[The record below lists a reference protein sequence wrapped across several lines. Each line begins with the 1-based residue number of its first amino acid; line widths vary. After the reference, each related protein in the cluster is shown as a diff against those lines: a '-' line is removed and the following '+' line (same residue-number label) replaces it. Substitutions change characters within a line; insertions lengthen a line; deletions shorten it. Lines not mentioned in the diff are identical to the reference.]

1 MFLPHLTA
9 NNNATAAE
17 PAPGIVSPIP
27 IVISRCANPRIDRGA
42 VLDVL
47 NGSTWLIHSFY
58 DNGPAALAGFNNLS
72 RIELWGS
79 PEKRFRVLC
88 HRLDLQELEPIAQE
102 QPRASWEV

>member
-1 MFLPHLTA
+1 MFLPHLTS
-9 NNNATAAE
+9 NNATAE
-17 PAPGIVSPIP
+17 PASGIVSPIP
-27 IVISRCANPRIDRGA
+27 IVISRQTHSRIDRGA

-72 RIELWGS
+72 RIELWGN
-79 PEKRFRVLC
+79 PAERFRVLC